1 MASHWTGLSDESFAG
16 STMVLSVVRVAD
28 AQADDA
34 RAALRDLLIGRAG
47 QLHFSK
53 ESDDRRGTLAKA
65 VGALGLDLI
74 VVVRRSRDSDA
85 RARAVCLTT
94 VAWALH
100 DALDLLVIESRG
112 PRQDGV
118 DADVLAR
125 LAAGGCRLPVHFL
138 GKRADPLLWAA
149 DILASAT
156 FQAVG
161 RGVPGYLEALG
172 HVRRIDC

>member
-125 LAAGGCRLPVHFL
+125 LPVHFL